1 VVELNSEQLT
11 HSHMG
16 MYCAGMTRAPTTA
29 DVFNAVGDT
38 TRRRILD
45 TLAAGDAPVGELVGA
60 LGLTQ
65 PQASKHLRVLREVG
79 LVEAHVTGRRRV
91 YCLRPEAL
99 QPLGSWLDALTARV
113 NARLDRLDDYLH
125 ELQTEEDH

>member
-1 VVELNSEQLT
+1 
-11 HSHMG
+11 MG
-16 MYCAGMTRAPTTA
+16 MYRAGMTRAATTA
-29 DVFNAVGDT
+29 DVFNAVGDA

-45 TLAAGDAPVGELVGA
+45 TLAAGDAPVGELVGT

-99 QPLGSWLDALTARV
+99 QPLGTWLDALTARV
-113 NARLDRLDDYLH
+113 NDRLDRLDDYLH
-125 ELQTEEDH
+125 ELQAEEDH

>member
-1 VVELNSEQLT
+1 
-11 HSHMG
+11 
-16 MYCAGMTRAPTTA
+16 MYCVRVTRTPTTA
-29 DVFNAVGDT
+29 DVFNAVGDA

-45 TLAAGDAPVGELVGA
+45 TLAGGDAPVGSLAGE
-60 LGLTQ
+60 LGLSQ

-99 QPLGSWLDALTARV
+99 QPLGTWLDALTAQV

-125 ELQTEEDH
+125 ALQAEEDH

>member
-1 VVELNSEQLT
+1 M
-11 HSHMG
+11 HPHMG
-16 MYCAGMTRAPTTA
+16 MYCAGMTRASTTT
-29 DVFNAVGDT
+29 DVFNAVGDA

-45 TLAAGDAPVGELVGA
+45 TLAAGDAPVGELVGT

-99 QPLGSWLDALTARV
+99 QPLGTWLDALTAQV
-113 NARLDRLDDYLH
+113 NARLDRLDAYLH
-125 ELQTEEDH
+125 ELQAEEDH

>member
-1 VVELNSEQLT
+1 M
-11 HSHMG
+11 HPHMG
-16 MYCAGMTRAPTTA
+16 MYCAGMTRASTTA
-29 DVFNAVGDT
+29 DVFNAVGDA

-45 TLAAGDAPVGELVGA
+45 TLAEGDAPVGELVGT

-65 PQASKHLRVLREVG
+65 PQTSKHLRVLREVG

-99 QPLGSWLDALTARV
+99 QPLGTWLDALTARV
-113 NARLDRLDDYLH
+113 NDRLDRLDDYLH
-125 ELQTEEDH
+125 ELQVEEDH

>member
-1 VVELNSEQLT
+1 MVAV
-11 HSHMG
+11 
-16 MYCAGMTRAPTTA
+16 TRAATTA
-29 DVFNAVGDT
+29 DVFNAVGDE
-38 TRRRILD
+38 TRRRILA
-45 TLAAGDAPVGELVGA
+45 TLAAGDAPVGDLVDT

-99 QPLGSWLDALTARV
+99 RPLGTWLDALTASV

-125 ELQTEEDH
+125 SLQPAPVDPPLEDSP